1 MSTIATAVNADRR
14 IETFALSADGNLWH
28 AWEPRPR
35 GARWKGWLS
44 LGGGPMTE
52 IVVGRNHSGALGVLG
67 VSGGKVQYIHQ
78 VPSARGWSEWIELG
92 GPGVTRIAVAAHGDG
107 RLEALGIAAVDGA
120 LWSAYQQSPGGPW
133 SEWRRIG
140 GASRSAIAAG
150 RSVDGTLAVFATAL
164 DGGTQMLVQIHPTG
178 GITTSPLPGPGL
190 GRLAMATNADGRLEV
205 FGVDRAGALWHLWQ
219 LQPGVSGWSS
229 WHPLGNQG
237 ITEISVGANAD
248 GRLDVFA
255 LVGGGLQHIYQDPKT
270 RTGWSGWLGLGG
282 LGPLE
287 QLAASPSPDS
297 VGALTVVTSG
307 GGRATAR
314 IQQDS
319 GTSTGWGPWVEMGAL
334 GQQRIAHVVV
344 VMLENRGFDSVLGH
358 LYTRA
363 SPPRNIIP
371 PGPPFQGLDGAEVPS
386 QTANRAG
393 RTISGKP
400 TPSVIGANSPGKD
413 PGEPY
418 AHVNMQL
425 FRSRAAPAPGQVP
438 TMDGFLQDY
447 SDVLGGDASDAQCLQ
462 ILRMFTPADMPVLD
476 ALAATYA
483 VSDQWFCSV
492 PTQTNANRAF
502 SICGTSLGEVDNGY
516 YPAGVRG
523 WVFEADE
530 FKAPTIWN
538 VLDRAGVSWGVYYNE
553 PYPPI
558 PPYEAPYTWIA
569 FPEVQKIPSAWQHFH
584 KLGQFFADAEAGK
597 LPAFS
602 YIEPKWGGETSL
614 GYVDGNDYHPPGD
627 ITHSELMLK
636 QIYQA
641 LRGNAAAWQQTLLVV
656 LFDEHGGTYDHVP
669 PPWGA
674 MPPWGDD
681 PNPRLPKPRQYGFNF
696 DRFGARVPCLLASPW
711 IAPGTVVRSNTGIP
725 FDHTSLLAS
734 ILQWQGI
741 DRRTCLG
748 ARVAAA
754 PTFWHA
760 LTLSSPTTD
769 DDAFPT
775 IHGPAPGTPLSFGR
789 PFLLRHKQS
798 GRFVAAASETL
809 HWYPTLGGT
818 GVELELRGGYGPVVH
833 QQIVQ
838 IRTGELQ
845 INGIGAMDKP
855 ANTLGAWKDAH
866 DVYYYPT
873 DAHADHRQQSFQLSK
888 PGAQPR
894 DPICFGDEVA
904 ILSNF
909 PDFLGQA
916 LTPSG
921 NYLTTRDGADDTWVI
936 TPLP

>member
-1 MSTIATAVNADRR
+1 MSTIATAVNVDRR
-14 IETFALSADGNLWH
+14 IETFALSADGTLWH
-28 AWEPRPR
+28 ARQTQLPGGSW
-35 GARWKGWLS
+35 GGWIS
-44 LGGGPMTE
+44 LGGGAMAE
-52 IVVGRNHSGALGVLG
+52 IVAGRNHGGALEVLG
-67 VSGGKVQYIHQ
+67 VTGGKVQYIRQ
-78 VPSARGWSEWIELG
+78 ASSPTGWSGWSDLG
-92 GPGVTRIAVAAHGDG
+92 GPGVTQLALAAYSDG
-107 RLEALGIAAVDGA
+107 RLAVFGIAQADGA
-120 LWSAYQQSPGGPW
+120 LWYAYQRSPDGPW
-133 SEWRRIG
+133 SEWLPVGISSLVAFAVG
-140 GASRSAIAAG
+140 RSADGALVVFSI
-150 RSVDGTLAVFATAL
+150 RRDHSVQMIMQTGTGPWGGLTPFA
-164 DGGTQMLVQIHPTG
+164 
-178 GITTSPLPGPGL
+178 SPGL
-190 GRLAMATNADGRLEV
+190 RRLAMGTNADGRLELLGVDQAGALLHAWQLAPGVSGWSGWRPLGNQGITELSVAANADGRLEV
-205 FGVDRAGALWHLWQ
+205 FAL
-219 LQPGVSGWSS
+219 
-229 WHPLGNQG
+229 
-237 ITEISVGANAD
+237 I
-248 GRLDVFA
+248 
-255 LVGGGLQHIYQDPKT
+255 GGGLQHIHQDRNT
-270 RTGWSGWLGLGG
+270 QTGWSGWLGLGG
-282 LGPLE
+282 MGPLE
-287 QLAASPSPDS
+287 QLAASPSPDRS
-297 VGALTVVTSG
+297 GALTVVTLG
-307 GGRATAR
+307 AGLATAR
-314 IQQDS
+314 IQQVP
-319 GTSTGWGPWVEMGAL
+319 GTGWGPWVGMGAI
-334 GQQRIAHVVV
+334 GKPQIEHVVM

-363 SPPRNIIP
+363 SPPRHIIP
-371 PGPPFQGLDGAEVPS
+371 AGKLPFQGLDGAEVPV
-386 QTANRAG
+386 QTASRAG

-425 FRSRAAPAPGQVP
+425 FRSPGAPAPRQAP

-462 ILRMFTPADMPVLD
+462 ILRMFTPADLPALN

-523 WVFEADE
+523 WVFEADA
-530 FKAPTIWN
+530 FQAPTIWN

-569 FPEVQKIPSAWQHFH
+569 FPEVQKTTNAWQHFH
-584 KLGQFFADAEAGK
+584 KIDQFFSDAQAGK

-614 GYVDGNDYHPPGD
+614 KYVDGNDYHPPVD
-627 ITHSELMLK
+627 ITHSELMLQ
-636 QIYQA
+636 QIYRA
-641 LRGNAAAWQQTLLVV
+641 LRSNAAAWQRTLLVV
-656 LFDEHGGTYDHVP
+656 MFDEHGGTYDHVP

-674 MPPWGDD
+674 TPPWGDH
-681 PNPRLPKPRQYGFNF
+681 PNPDLPKPRQYGFNF
-696 DRFGARVPCLLASPW
+696 DRFGVRVPCLLASPW
-711 IAPGTVVRSNTGIP
+711 IAPGTVVRSNTGVP
-725 FDHTSLLAS
+725 FDHTSVLAS
-734 ILQWQGI
+734 ILDWKGI

-760 LTLSSPTTD
+760 LTLASPTTD
-769 DDAFPT
+769 DDAFPA

-789 PFLLRHKQS
+789 PFLLEHKQS
-798 GRFVAAASETL
+798 GRFVAAASGTL

-818 GVELELRGGYGPVVH
+818 GVALELRGGYGPVMH

-855 ANTLGAWKDAH
+855 ANTLGAWKDAS
-866 DVYYYPT
+866 DVYYYQT
-873 DAHADHRQQSFQLSK
+873 DASVDYKQQSFQLHK
-888 PGAQPR
+888 PGARPG
-894 DPICFGDEVA
+894 DPIRFGDEVA
-904 ILSNF
+904 IVSSF

-916 LTPSG
+916 LTPAG
-921 NYLTTRDGADDTWVI
+921 NYLTTREGADDTWVI